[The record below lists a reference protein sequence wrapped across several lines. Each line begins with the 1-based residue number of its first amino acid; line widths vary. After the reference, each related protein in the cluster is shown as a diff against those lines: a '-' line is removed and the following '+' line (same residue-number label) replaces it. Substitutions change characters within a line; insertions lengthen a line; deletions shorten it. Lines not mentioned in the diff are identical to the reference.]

1 MEWNPPGSS
10 TLSSKTT
17 GGEGTLCPIS
27 RVMTRHI
34 RVYIKST
41 LQKSTR
47 DGGYVHFGAL
57 LPAAQP
63 DGYGN
68 ETTRRGDEE
77 GDDYDDGVRAFYSG
91 TNERAIERDRSTA
104 VVALHFPLQRGKN
117 RRGVGSRRIA
127 VSSASRVRAIARERR
142 KGT

>member
-1 MEWNPPGSS
+1 MSYFTGHDSS
-10 TLSSKTT
+10 Y
-17 GGEGTLCPIS
+17 S
-27 RVMTRHI
+27 RIHKK
-34 RVYIKST
+34 Y

-47 DGGYVHFGAL
+47 DGGYVHL
-57 LPAAQP
+57 AAQP

-68 ETTRRGDEE
+68 ETTRRGDE
-77 GDDYDDGVRAFYSG
+77 GDDDDGVRAFYSG

>member
-1 MEWNPPGSS
+1 MEPTGISHPFVKNNRGGGDPLSYFTGHDSS
-10 TLSSKTT
+10 Y
-17 GGEGTLCPIS
+17 S
-27 RVMTRHI
+27 RIHKK
-34 RVYIKST
+34 Y

-68 ETTRRGDEE
+68 DATRRGDE
-77 GDDYDDGVRAFYSG
+77 GDDDYDGVRAFYSG

>member
-1 MEWNPPGSS
+1 MERNPPGSP

-27 RVMTRHI
+27 RVMTRRI

-41 LQKSTR
+41 LHNSTR
-47 DGGYVHFGAL
+47 AGGYYFRALL

-63 DGYGN
+63 DGYGS
-68 ETTRRGDEE
+68 ETTRRGDE
-77 GDDYDDGVRAFYSG
+77 GDDDYDGVRAFYSG

>member
-1 MEWNPPGSS
+1 MEPRTGILHPFVENNRGGGDPLSYFTGHDSS
-10 TLSSKTT
+10 YSRIHKKYSSKKHSRRR
-17 GGEGTLCPIS
+17 LCS
-27 RVMTRHI
+27 
-34 RVYIKST
+34 
-41 LQKSTR
+41 L
-47 DGGYVHFGAL
+47 GAL

-68 ETTRRGDEE
+68 DATRRGDEE
-77 GDDYDDGVRAFYSG
+77 GDDDDGVRAFYSG

-104 VVALHFPLQRGKN
+104 VVALRFPLQRGKN